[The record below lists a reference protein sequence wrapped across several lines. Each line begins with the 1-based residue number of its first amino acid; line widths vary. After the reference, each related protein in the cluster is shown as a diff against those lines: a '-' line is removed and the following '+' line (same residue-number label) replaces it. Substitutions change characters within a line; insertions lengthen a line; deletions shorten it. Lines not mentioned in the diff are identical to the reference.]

1 MISTIENLEKELKL
15 GKLNSVYLLYGEEIF
30 LLETCL
36 KKIKN
41 NFGERKAGIN
51 EIKLDESNISG
62 IISDME
68 TPAFGYEKKLIIVNN
83 AGLFKK
89 EGKRKSVANAEL
101 VGKIAKYI
109 EENKYIIEQSLVI
122 VFIES
127 EAEKNDLY
135 KVIDKIGVVC
145 NFEELKPIEIIK
157 RMKAICNGY
166 KVNIDEVTLKNFIEA
181 CGTNMQTLINEIRK
195 LIENVGENGT
205 ITKKEIDLLC
215 IKQIES
221 VIFDLTDNLG
231 KKNIKQALEVL
242 NNLIYAKEPIQRILI
257 TLYNHFKKLYII
269 KLAQKYNKSIE
280 ESLKLKANQSF
291 LVGKYKMQAG
301 YFKEQELRKILEELI
316 NLDANYKIGLIDL
329 NIGLEA
335 ILCKYCS

>member
-215 IKQIES
+215 IKQIDS